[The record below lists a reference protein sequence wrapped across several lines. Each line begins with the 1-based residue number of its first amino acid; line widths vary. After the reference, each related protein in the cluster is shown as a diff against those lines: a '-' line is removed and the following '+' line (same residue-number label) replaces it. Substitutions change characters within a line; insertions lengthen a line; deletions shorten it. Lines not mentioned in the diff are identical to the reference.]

1 MNLPLR
7 IANYIA
13 RYAPSEK
20 KLSEYLTKK
29 KFSGDRE
36 SLLRE
41 IGYSESLMLDM
52 WMRTF
57 LSRSSGEREI
67 RMKLMKK
74 WFPKEMILEK
84 LENSLEEIRDWSS
97 HAREIESLR
106 DSLLRK
112 GKSNQFIRMTLS
124 GKYPYFRDE
133 ISELLEWAS
142 DTAWLE
148 KEIEKYR
155 SKYDLSDMKEK
166 QKFYAAIQRKG
177 WRYGDIARMMK
188 GEEE

>member
-7 IANYIA
+7 IAKYIA

-36 SLLRE
+36 PLLRE

-57 LSRSSGEREI
+57 LARSSGEREI

-74 WFPKEMILEK
+74 
-84 LENSLEEIRDWSS
+84 
-97 HAREIESLR
+97 
-106 DSLLRK
+106 
-112 GKSNQFIRMTLS
+112 
-124 GKYPYFRDE
+124 
-133 ISELLEWAS
+133 
-142 DTAWLE
+142 
-148 KEIEKYR
+148 
-155 SKYDLSDMKEK
+155 
-166 QKFYAAIQRKG
+166 
-177 WRYGDIARMMK
+177 
-188 GEEE
+188 